1 MHNPKDK
8 NFLNQSESDLL
19 LNRAK
24 EVIPGGIFGHYKYA
38 VRKDGPKFF
47 SQADGAYFWDVDGN
61 EYVDLVCAW
70 GPMILGYNNPV
81 VDEAARKQLNL
92 GNTVSIASPVMIEL
106 AETLVDLVSIA
117 DWSLFGKNGADSTSL
132 AVMVSR
138 QETGK
143 QKILK
148 INDGYHGSNSWMQRR
163 NSPGIINS
171 DSAEVISIDWNDLD
185 GFNQAIS
192 DHGDDI
198 ACFISSPY
206 HHPTF
211 KNNVYPNEGYWKH
224 IEKVCRKNNI
234 ILIVDDVRTGFRI
247 DLKGSNNFFGFSP
260 DLICLGKAI
269 ANGYPISALVG
280 KDSLKESAENVY
292 FTGTQFLNSAP
303 MAAAKATIDELVKQD
318 AVTKMNNFGNLL
330 KERLVKIAED
340 FDIKM
345 IVSGVPA
352 MPYFRIEH
360 EDKTLHSRWVDAC
373 LSKGLYLTDYHNHFI
388 SVAHEDE
395 HLKKVEDIARSAF
408 EAVKL

>member
-1 MHNPKDK
+1 MCIRD
-8 NFLNQSESDLL
+8 S
-19 LNRAK
+19 
-24 EVIPGGIFGHYKYA
+24 YKYA

-198 ACFISSPY
+198 ACFLSLI
-206 HHPTF
+206 
-211 KNNVYPNEGYWKH
+211 H
-224 IEKVCRKNNI
+224 I
-234 ILIVDDVRTGFRI
+234 
-247 DLKGSNNFFGFSP
+247 
-260 DLICLGKAI
+260 
-269 ANGYPISALVG
+269 
-280 KDSLKESAENVY
+280 
-292 FTGTQFLNSAP
+292 
-303 MAAAKATIDELVKQD
+303 
-318 AVTKMNNFGNLL
+318 
-330 KERLVKIAED
+330 
-340 FDIKM
+340 
-345 IVSGVPA
+345 
-352 MPYFRIEH
+352 
-360 EDKTLHSRWVDAC
+360 
-373 LSKGLYLTDYHNHFI
+373 
-388 SVAHEDE
+388 
-395 HLKKVEDIARSAF
+395 
-408 EAVKL
+408 